1 MMRLYLIFFV
11 FGHLQRRASVRRQ
24 RYYYRGLKGT
34 PFSLGLALPEG
45 YGHFR
50 VVAESEVKRL
60 MTANING
67 IIIAQ

>member
-1 MMRLYLIFFV
+1 L
-11 FGHLQRRASVRRQ
+11 
-24 RYYYRGLKGT
+24 
-34 PFSLGLALPEG
+34 SLGLALPEG

-67 IIIAQ
+67 TYFSKQMEE